1 VLTGLVVLVLGKIV
15 WVALLGTGAYL
26 GFRYVRAQER
36 RGNAAEL
43 EDLRSEVRQ
52 LQQTVEGLR
61 GDLDRVQ
68 EGQDFTARLLS
79 ERSSKRE

>member
-1 VLTGLVVLVLGKIV
+1 MLVLGKIV

-43 EDLRSEVRQ
+43 EDLRGQVRE
-52 LQQTVEGLR
+52 LQQTVDGLR
-61 GDLDRVQ
+61 GDLERVQ

-79 ERSSKRE
+79 DRSSKRQ

>member
-1 VLTGLVVLVLGKIV
+1 MITGLVVFVLGKII
-15 WVALLGTGAYL
+15 WVALLGAGAYL

-36 RGNAAEL
+36 RGGAAEL
-43 EDLRSEVRQ
+43 EDLRSQVRQ
-52 LQQTVEGLR
+52 LQQMVDGLR

-68 EGQDFTARLLS
+68 EGQDFTTRLLA

>member
-1 VLTGLVVLVLGKIV
+1 MLTALVVLVLGKMV
-15 WVALLGTGAYL
+15 WIALLGTGAYL
-26 GFRYVRAQER
+26 AFRYVRIQER
-36 RGNAAEL
+36 RGHAAEL
-43 EDLRSEVRQ
+43 EDLRNEVRQ

-79 ERSSKRE
+79 ERSTKRE